1 MKIAF
6 NKVSRY
12 PFDFNYQEGNL
23 KISGQLQRVSS
34 YKAELIGEIEGE
46 IELACNRCGKSFKE
60 SINIPLKLYLTN
72 RPLSIDDEL
81 EDMIEFLDG
90 IIDISQILESEIA
103 SYLSDYHY
111 CPKCAESEEE
121 IDIEF

>member
-1 MKIAF
+1 MRIAF
-6 NKVSRY
+6 NKILKY
-12 PFDFNYQEGNL
+12 PSDFNYQEGDL
-23 KISGQLQRVSS
+23 KISGQLQRVDS

-46 IELACNRCGKSFKE
+46 IELVCNRCGKSFKE
-60 SINIPLKLYLTN
+60 SINIPLKLYLSN
-72 RPLSIDDEL
+72 RAIKIDDEL
-81 EDMIEFLDG
+81 EDMMEFLDG